1 MKAIKNIIYIATLSM
16 ALTACTEEKP
26 FEPGSGSP
34 LTVSA
39 TVPGEIWAVATRAG
53 NEISAWTLHYIDYK
67 GNKTIY
73 VPTDVSV
80 EGSAVSFTTG
90 TDLVWAQID
99 HTKPMHLTCGTFDIM
114 PSGERCYYILHTSVA
129 SATPDQPL
137 ALGTMTP
144 TVAKLTVNF
153 AFENNLNASAD
164 DFSITYNAKTA
175 VDDYDPWTACDIW
188 PAKDDASD
196 RLLPLSGT
204 AATNLY
210 TVSGTVLLPQQTI
223 GNTLTVVYDNGT
235 ADNTADDYPWTL
247 DLNTVAVK
255 NTDPV
260 QYANDLKA
268 GQHLTLNLKA
278 SVISLGKPSMEYEAF
293 IKADQDDYAGDLD
306 GDVQS
311 QTNN

>member
-39 TVPGEIWAVATRAG
+39 TVPGEVWAVATRAG
-53 NEISAWTLHYIDYK
+53 NEVYKWTLHYTDYK
-67 GNKTIY
+67 GTKATY
-73 VPTDVSV
+73 TPSGVRVV
-80 EGSAVSFTTG
+80 GSAVSFTTG
-90 TDLVWAQID
+90 TDLVWTQID
-99 HTKPMHLTCGTFDIM
+99 HTKPIHLTCLTDNATAGDLADD
-114 PSGERCYYILHTSVA
+114 YILHASVA
-129 SATPDQPL
+129 SATPDQTL
-137 ALGTMTP
+137 AMGTMIP
-144 TVAKLTVNF
+144 TVAKFTVTL
-153 AFENNLNASAD
+153 AFENNLNATASN
-164 DFSITYNAKTA
+164 FSITYNAKTA

-293 IKADQDDYAGDLD
+293 IKADQDNYTGDLD